1 MFQIKRWQQLAGIL
15 KEQVEPAESE
25 NEVKEASS
33 ERKIISYYETW
44 SPEDVEIG
52 ETDNR
57 GELGEW
63 SVELEDYDIEEGLTH
78 ADVAAKYLLDRGAIE
93 PSSSHFH
100 PGVWYST
107 YADEDFRTGER
118 TVESY
123 HLKGFT
129 KDEEREVW
137 EKVTSK

>member
-1 MFQIKRWQQLAGIL
+1 MFQTKRWQQLAGIL
-15 KEQVEPAESE
+15 KEQVEPEEISE
-25 NEVKEASS
+25 TGGPD
-33 ERKIISYYETW
+33 RKIVSYYETW

-52 ETDNR
+52 ETDDR
-57 GELGEW
+57 GKLGEW

-78 ADVAAKYLLDRGAIE
+78 ADVAAKYLLDRGAVE

-100 PGVWYST
+100 PGIWYST
-107 YADEDFRTGER
+107 YEDVDYRTGER

-129 KDEEREVW
+129 KEEEREVW
-137 EKVTSK
+137 ELVTRK